1 MAENKKKKTKTS
13 PPSGTTS
20 STTPTTTSPTTTV
33 PKKSVPQT
41 GTTSSTVPKKVVS
54 TSTTVAP
61 TRTMPQALAPLGGP
75 PIKRITPT
83 TTIQVPVSTVPKVPV
98 STVPATQTSPIATQ
112 TAPIAES
119 DISSLEQFDTREEFA
134 SNMSWLLK
142 RINDTEKI
150 IKTAPSM
157 SERANQALSDRAELL
172 YTFVKNQISATK
184 KFGSYGVGPDG
195 KLGKVKNVSKSM
207 TNLLSALE
215 NPKTR
220 QQASFVAAPLAAK
233 INMAGGKEQ
242 QKNPQFYQLNADP
255 KIIARAVKIGG
266 GTPSVSPTGPTGPAI
281 TKPGG
286 GTPTVI
292 GSIRTVKGSKQT
304 WNGTK
309 WVSEKVATVK
319 KAVNWEPKFREMFP
333 GQSWLL
339 DLDKTKYPQ
348 LFKLL
353 QDGVN
358 NEMWLTTE
366 SQERFAAQ
374 LSNTDF
380 YVELKTNDTVKNIKS
395 MVGDLGFDTIPFNSF
410 LKNVMNYGWKD
421 DTLKKEVYKEAFRK
435 DPATG
440 NYVNPT
446 TIERVRKSS
455 PYLSISAIGKSFFS
469 TVSDD
474 TVGKVLAG
482 EMLPDDVTRQQ
493 RELAKGKYGHLSN
506 LIDQGLSLTDISD
519 TYKTSAARLLERDP
533 NAIDMS
539 QGAYSTAFDFGEEGK
554 KRLMTTSEWEVKLR
568 SDATFGWDKTQNARE
583 EARALSS
590 TIAQAFG
597 RVI

>member
-1 MAENKKKKTKTS
+1 MATIDDLQKQFDAIESVLPNDDGSFTVNGVRLSADKYKKTKSDVKKRLDIEKKRISSKIQTTSETENLRKQIQIDSLILAGENLPKNLAAYQGAGGAFGPVPNAQRKVRLEKNKKKLEESKTKLGVVS
-13 PPSGTTS
+13 AAPPSTAAQFRQKEGF
-20 STTPTTTSPTTTV
+20 V
-33 PKKSVPQT
+33 AGKK
-41 GTTSSTVPKKVVS
+41 KKE
-54 TSTTVAP
+54 
-61 TRTMPQALAPLGGP
+61 
-75 PIKRITPT
+75 
-83 TTIQVPVSTVPKVPV
+83 PVKPKVPGKPV
-98 STVPATQTSPIATQ
+98 VPVAIGTVKT
-112 TAPIAES
+112 
-119 DISSLEQFDTREEFA
+119 
-134 SNMSWLLK
+134 
-142 RINDTEKI
+142 ING
-150 IKTAPSM
+150 
-157 SERANQALSDRAELL
+157 
-172 YTFVKNQISATK
+172 VKN
-184 KFGSYGVGPDG
+184 
-195 KLGKVKNVSKSM
+195 
-207 TNLLSALE
+207 
-215 NPKTR
+215 
-220 QQASFVAAPLAAK
+220 
-233 INMAGGKEQ
+233 
-242 QKNPQFYQLNADP
+242 
-255 KIIARAVKIGG
+255 
-266 GTPSVSPTGPTGPAI
+266 
-281 TKPGG
+281 
-286 GTPTVI
+286 
-292 GSIRTVKGSKQT
+292 T

-309 WVSEKVATVK
+309 WIPEAAVVK
-319 KAVNWEPKFREMFP
+319 KVVDWQPKFREMFP

-353 QDGVN
+353 QDGVD

-410 LKNVMNYGWKD
+410 LKNVMNYEWKD